1 MVNQNTNRTNQD
13 EAIIDL
19 NIANGV
25 RSPTVREGRLGE
37 FDLPDGRASD
47 TTEAKAAA
55 LVRPFLEWSFISAR
69 LSL

>member
-25 RSPTVREGRLGE
+25 RSPTVREGR
-37 FDLPDGRASD
+37 
-47 TTEAKAAA
+47 
-55 LVRPFLEWSFISAR
+55 
-69 LSL
+69 